1 MACRVAVVAAVALA
15 VTAGAPAATLA
26 QVAQS
31 SPSIAAP
38 RPLPEPHGPALP
50 SRPPRTVAVSGE
62 GRVAV
67 APDAASFGV
76 GVDALGPSVEAATA
90 EATSRMRAVLDALS
104 RAGVAAKD
112 VRTTRYDVSIERPWT
127 KGKPGPITGYRVSTS
142 AEVKVRDLAKLG
154 TVLERITA
162 AGSNQVGALRMER
175 LDPKPAQLEALAL
188 AYASAREKA
197 KALAVAAGAELGEPL
212 QVSEGGVTP
221 RPMQMMA
228 AKAAMAD
235 AAPVPVAEGE
245 LEYGARVE
253 VVFALR

>member
-1 MACRVAVVAAVALA
+1 VARRHAAVAAVALA
-15 VTAGAPAATLA
+15 VAVPAASAA
-26 QVAQS
+26 QVAQT
-31 SPSIAAP
+31 SPAIAAP
-38 RPLPEPHGPALP
+38 RPFPDPHGPAVP

-67 APDAASFGV
+67 APDAASFSV
-76 GVDALGPSVEAATA
+76 GVDALGQSVEAATA
-90 EATSRMRAVLDALS
+90 EATARMRAVLDALA
-104 RAGVAAKD
+104 RGGVATKD
-112 VRTTRYDVSIERPWT
+112 VRTTRYDVAIERPWT
-127 KGKPGPITGYRVSTS
+127 KGKPGPVTGYRVSTS

-154 TVLERITA
+154 AVLERVTA

-197 KALAVAAGAELGEPL
+197 RALAVAAGAELGEPL
-212 QVSEGGVTP
+212 QVTEGGAAP
-221 RPMQMMA
+221 RPMPMMMA
-228 AKAAMAD
+228 RAATAD

-245 LEYGARVE
+245 LEYAARVE

>member
-1 MACRVAVVAAVALA
+1 MGRRLAAVAALALA
-15 VTAGAPAATLA
+15 VAVPAASAA

-31 SPSIAAP
+31 APSIAAP
-38 RPLPEPHGPALP
+38 RPLPEPHGPAAP
-50 SRPPRTVAVSGE
+50 VRPPRTVAVSGE

-67 APDAASFGV
+67 APDAATFSV
-76 GVDALGPSVEAATA
+76 GVDALGKSVAAATA
-90 EATSRMRAVLDALS
+90 EATSRMRSVLDVLS
-104 RAGVAAKD
+104 RAGVAPKD
-112 VRTTRYDVSIERPWT
+112 VRTTRYDVAIERPWAN
-127 KGKPGPITGYRVSTS
+127 GKPGPVTGYRVSTS
-142 AEVKVRDLAKLG
+142 AEVKVRDLGRLG
-154 TVLERITA
+154 SVLEQVTA

-188 AYASAREKA
+188 AYANAREKA

-212 QVSEGGVTP
+212 QVSEGGAAP
-221 RPMQMMA
+221 RPMPMMV

-245 LEYGARVE
+245 LEYAARVE